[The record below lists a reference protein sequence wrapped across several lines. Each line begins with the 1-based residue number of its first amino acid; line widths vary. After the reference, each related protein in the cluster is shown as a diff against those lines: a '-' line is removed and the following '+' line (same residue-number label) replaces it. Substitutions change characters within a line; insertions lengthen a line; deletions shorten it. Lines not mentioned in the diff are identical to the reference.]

1 MNRNIGKTG
10 QSVTDLLSVTAA
22 AERFKIS
29 RQTIHRYMKS
39 GALPALKQGT
49 RAAIRPSDLE
59 RLLSGEDR
67 PRVEHCRVIAIANQK
82 GGAGKTTTTANLAA
96 ALARRGYHVL
106 AVDCD
111 PQGSLTFALGV
122 HPLKELSTGLYHV
135 LIGEKTIQDV
145 VLTPILDEPRL
156 SLVGANVLLSGAER
170 ELYNDIGQYTKL
182 RKALMPCLARYDFIL
197 MDCPPALGLLPLNA
211 LNAASEL
218 IIPVDVGPFTLLG
231 VGQLLKTVGQVQE
244 VNPNLSRV
252 YALSN
257 RVDHTVM
264 AREVR
269 EELQT
274 KFGDGLF
281 KTVIRDRAKITEAQG
296 QRLPVIV
303 YSPNSEPAQDYF
315 ELVEELTD
323 GKQTPD

>member
-1 MNRNIGKTG
+1 MSKYI
-10 QSVTDLLSVTAA
+10 SITAA
-22 AERFKIS
+22 AKEFGIS
-29 RQTIHRYMKS
+29 RPTIYRYMKS
-39 GALPALKQGT
+39 GAISTEKQGA
-49 RAAIRPSDLE
+49 RDLVSQVDLK
-59 RLLSGEDR
+59 RLLLGDTR
-67 PRVEHCRVIAIANQK
+67 QPTDPCRVIAIANQK
-82 GGAGKTTTTANLAA
+82 GGAGKTTTAANTAA

-106 AVDCD
+106 AIDCD
-111 PQGSLTFALGV
+111 PQGSLTYALGV
-122 HPLKELSTGLYHV
+122 HPLKELTTGLYHV

-145 VLTPILDEPRL
+145 VLTPIMDEPRL

-182 RKALMPCLARYDFIL
+182 RKALAPCLALYDFIL
-197 MDCPPALGLLPLNA
+197 LDCPPALGLLPLNA
-211 LNAASEL
+211 LNAAGEL

-231 VGQLLKTVGQVQE
+231 VGQLLKTVEQVQE
-244 VNPNLSRV
+244 VNPKLTRV

-269 EELQT
+269 EQLQE
-274 KFGDGLF
+274 KFGEGLL

-315 ELVEELTD
+315 ELVKELTANA
-323 GKQTPD
+323 T